1 MEFLNI
7 LFIIVLVI
15 VALRLFM
22 RYVFPFLLLRYFRK
36 KQDEFMGKTKD
47 DRKKDR
53 KTGEVNVD
61 YKPDPLKKSKLDDV
75 GEYTDFEEV
84 DDDK

>member
-7 LFIIVLVI
+7 LFIIILVI
-15 VALRLFM
+15 IALRLLV
-22 RYVFPFLLLRYFRK
+22 RYVFPFLLLRYFKK
-36 KQDEFMGKTKD
+36 KQDEFMGKMQD
-47 DRKKDR
+47 DKKQHRKP
-53 KTGEVNVD
+53 GEVNVD
-61 YKPDPLKKSKLDDV
+61 YKPDPSKRSKLDDV